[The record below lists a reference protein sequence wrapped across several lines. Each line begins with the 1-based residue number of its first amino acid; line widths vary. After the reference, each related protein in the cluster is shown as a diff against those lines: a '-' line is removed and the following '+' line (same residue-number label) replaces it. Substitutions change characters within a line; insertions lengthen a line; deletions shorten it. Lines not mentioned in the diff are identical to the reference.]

1 MSCEQWRPMLAQ
13 AAEEEPDAPA
23 AGRRARLAAHLE
35 RCAAC
40 RTLLAE
46 QRAVRRALAARPA
59 APAPAGFA
67 ARVSSQVQAGPR
79 WTDLPAWQPADYW
92 RAWTCR
98 LAPVAAGLLVV
109 TFLTARD
116 AAQSERSAGVPELAE
131 AWVVGGSNAAALPA
145 FALLGEEGVSGDLL
159 LDAVLSS
166 TPDEAPAW

>member
-13 AAEEEPDAPA
+13 AAEEEPA
-23 AGRRARLAAHLE
+23 AHLAAHLE

-40 RTLLAE
+40 RALLAE
-46 QRAVRRALAARPA
+46 QRAVRRALAARAA

-67 ARVSSQVQAGPR
+67 ARVSSQVQVGPR
-79 WTDLPAWQPADYW
+79 WTDLLAW
-92 RAWTCR
+92 RAWTYR

-116 AAQSERSAGVPELAE
+116 AAQPDRPAGVPELA
-131 AWVVGGSNAAALPA
+131 ATWVAGGSDAAALPA

-159 LDAVLSS
+159 LDALLSS
-166 TPDEAPAW
+166 DPEAAPAWQPADGEKP